1 MSTPSAF
8 DRERLVHINSLMDDI
23 HNSSNEIYESLV
35 DGDIKKLNE
44 DIAKLIFILREINPS
59 ELGE

>member
-1 MSTPSAF
+1 
-8 DRERLVHINSLMDDI
+8 MDDI
-23 HNSSNEIYESLV
+23 HSSSNEIYESLV

-44 DIAKLIFILREINPS
+44 DIARLIFILREINPS

>member
-1 MSTPSAF
+1 MPIPSAF
-8 DRERLVHINSLMDDI
+8 DRERLIYINHLMDEI
-23 HNSSNEIYESLV
+23 HSSSNEIYESLV

-44 DIAKLIFILREINPS
+44 DIAKLMFILKEINPS

>member
-1 MSTPSAF
+1 MSIPSAF
-8 DRERLVHINSLMDDI
+8 DRERLAHINHLMDTI
-23 HNSSNEIYESLV
+23 HDSSNEIYESLV

-44 DIAKLIFILREINPS
+44 DIAKLIFILKDINPS

>member
-1 MSTPSAF
+1 MSIPSAF

>member
-1 MSTPSAF
+1 MSKPSAF
-8 DRERLVHINSLMDDI
+8 DRERLAHINSLMDDI

>member
-1 MSTPSAF
+1 MSIPSAF

-23 HNSSNEIYESLV
+23 HSSSNEIYESLV

-44 DIAKLIFILREINPS
+44 DIARLIFILREINPP

>member
-1 MSTPSAF
+1 MSIPSAF

-23 HNSSNEIYESLV
+23 HNSSNDIYESLV
-35 DGDIKKLNE
+35 DGEIKKLNE
-44 DIAKLIFILREINPS
+44 DIAKLINILKEINPS

>member
-1 MSTPSAF
+1 MSKPSAF

-23 HNSSNEIYESLV
+23 HNSSNDIYESLV

-44 DIAKLIFILREINPS
+44 DIARLIYILKEINPS

>member
-1 MSTPSAF
+1 MSKPSAF
-8 DRERLVHINSLMDDI
+8 DRERLVHINHLMDTI
-23 HNSSNEIYESLV
+23 HDSSNEIYESLV

>member
-1 MSTPSAF
+1 MSIPSTF

>member
-1 MSTPSAF
+1 MSKPSAF
-8 DRERLVHINSLMDDI
+8 DRERLAHINFLMDSI
-23 HNSSNEIYESLV
+23 HDSSNDIYESLV

-44 DIAKLIFILREINPS
+44 DIARLIFILREINPS

>member
-1 MSTPSAF
+1 MSIPSAF

-23 HNSSNEIYESLV
+23 HNSSNDIYESLV

-44 DIAKLIFILREINPS
+44 DIARLIYILKEINPS